1 MVVNENFYDAL
12 DNGEYDLCMAAWN
25 GSPSN
30 PYGLMEFFVTDYSS
44 PQCYLGFDPESETLD
59 IELNGEKIT
68 KTYFDWYNALYT
80 GEYAIAD
87 SGIRNQILASME
99 LGLLQKYRDCPFWS
113 ASSSALLGRKVSY
126 PTYDYVNEVSFGGIR
141 FMTYN
146 YTDEEWDKY
155 CSENN
160 YQLNYQ

>member
-1 MVVNENFYDAL
+1 
-12 DNGEYDLCMAAWN
+12 
-25 GSPSN
+25 
-30 PYGLMEFFVTDYSS
+30 
-44 PQCYLGFDPESETLD
+44 
-59 IELNGEKIT
+59 
-68 KTYFDWYNALYT
+68 
-80 GEYAIAD
+80 
-87 SGIRNQILASME
+87 ME